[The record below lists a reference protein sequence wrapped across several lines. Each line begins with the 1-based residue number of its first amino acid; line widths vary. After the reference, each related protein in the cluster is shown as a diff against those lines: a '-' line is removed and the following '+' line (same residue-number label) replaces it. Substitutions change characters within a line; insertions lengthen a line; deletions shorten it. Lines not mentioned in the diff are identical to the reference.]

1 MSHKGTPMF
10 KQSPNTVHE
19 PNCVNVCRAYNGKIA
34 STYAKNNILEFW
46 SVLSYIK
53 RLKKLYI
60 GLLSQHHLGGALYE
74 WAGCLWSN

>member
-19 PNCVNVCRAYNGKIA
+19 PNCVNVCRAYSKKVLQPTLKI
-34 STYAKNNILEFW
+34 TFW

-53 RLKKLYI
+53 QLKKFK
-60 GLLSQHHLGGALYE
+60 
-74 WAGCLWSN
+74 NT